1 MIVGV
6 TITENSGNSFSFW
19 DVCKILGFVEEDRK
33 RRQRAVVTIIFILF
47 VVSKSYGRE
56 LRVPYHKY

>member
-1 MIVGV
+1 
-6 TITENSGNSFSFW
+6 
-19 DVCKILGFVEEDRK
+19 VCKILGFVEEDRK